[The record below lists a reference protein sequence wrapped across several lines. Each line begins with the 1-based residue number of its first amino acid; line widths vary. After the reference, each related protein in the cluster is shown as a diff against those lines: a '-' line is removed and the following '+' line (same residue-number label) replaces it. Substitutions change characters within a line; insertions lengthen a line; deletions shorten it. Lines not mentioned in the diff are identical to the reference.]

1 MRKQELRKHVRKIL
15 ATSEPLGNLEEV
27 ERLAKKVADTDV
39 EAVAVLG
46 SLASKSATT
55 RAYGNLF
62 KILAET
68 RLPTFYIP
76 GPEDAPLYEYLREA
90 ANMEIVYPY
99 LRGVHATFAIAP
111 GYIVFTGI
119 GGTVIDDPHMLRE
132 EVETLRYPGWEVEY
146 QLKFLDELKDYQ
158 KVFLFLIVRLNQEVI
173 NPIYK
178 GEAVDLYEV
187 AIDCRYLAFALD
199 FLLICHVS
207 IIEQDIHHK
216 HPIRL
221 DARGFCHPLERIDLD
236 DVCHFGRGSYRFL
249 I

>member
-146 QLKFLDELKDYQ
+146 RLKFLGELKDYQ
-158 KVFLFLIVRLNQEVI
+158 KVFLFSTPPEHKGFHEQGSPVLAGLIKTYKPRLVLVSSKELKHEMLGTSLVVM
-173 NPIYK
+173 P
-178 GEAVDLYEV
+178 GS
-187 AIDCRYLAFALD
+187 LAEGNFS
-199 FLLICHVS
+199 V
-207 IIEQDIHHK
+207 
-216 HPIRL
+216 
-221 DARGFCHPLERIDLD
+221 IDLRQHI
-236 DVCHFGRGSYRFL
+236 VETGSVR
-249 I
+249 